1 MTHQLPES
9 LLDSAMP
16 LSDCSSPSL
25 GLIRGKMRNCW
36 DFLRFFQ
43 RLTDQAV
50 RYDACFFG
58 CGVLHALGVSLDREI
73 THNLPLSY
81 RKGIRTT
88 AGGVQSPP
96 LSTWFASG
104 KPLLVKIPSQLC
116 SAWEENFVAH
126 GYRNM
131 VIHGFSDRE
140 AGTVSIF
147 GFYNYISESDDRVVG
162 LLNAIAAI
170 THSALHE
177 LPQTIGRE
185 FHLVDSKKP
194 VALTEREEEVIYW
207 VSQGKTN
214 ADIAIILGISSNT
227 VRNHLHNASEKLSAS
242 NRVELVSFMAQRCT
256 G

>member
-1 MTHQLPES
+1 MVSSRYRDRGLGVRISPGKLSPKLKGLICYKFVLTRHAWVLSYSRYSDCILKIINKIKRRVIYMTHQLPES

-88 AGGVQSPP
+88 AGGCLLYTSPSP
-96 LSTWFASG
+96 
-104 KPLLVKIPSQLC
+104 
-116 SAWEENFVAH
+116 
-126 GYRNM
+126 R
-131 VIHGFSDRE
+131 
-140 AGTVSIF
+140 
-147 GFYNYISESDDRVVG
+147 
-162 LLNAIAAI
+162 
-170 THSALHE
+170 
-177 LPQTIGRE
+177 
-185 FHLVDSKKP
+185 DS
-194 VALTEREEEVIYW
+194 
-207 VSQGKTN
+207 
-214 ADIAIILGISSNT
+214 
-227 VRNHLHNASEKLSAS
+227 
-242 NRVELVSFMAQRCT
+242 
-256 G
+256 